1 MDSSPF
7 TMFFAVASYTCDWV
21 TIGLRILSKVN
32 FLSFF
37 SPLLPLLLFSFVHS
51 DTSLSFWFSGKVTTL
66 SSPASSSLELRG
78 RNLANI
84 IRVTPSHHE
93 GQHLAT
99 TRMLSSIIVPLRVS
113 IMILTPSVHF
123 LIFRVHSTVCRVRNK
138 LGTF

>member
-7 TMFFAVASYTCDWV
+7 TMFLAVASYTCDWV
-21 TIGLRILSKVN
+21 TVGLRILSKVN

-37 SPLLPLLLFSFVHS
+37 SPLPLLLFSFVHS

-84 IRVTPSHHE
+84 IRVTPSHDE
-93 GQHLAT
+93 AQHLAT
-99 TRMLSSIIVPLRVS
+99 TRMLSSITVPLRDS
-113 IMILTPSVHF
+113 IVIPTPSVHF